1 VFVSSVVCVLLPRFE
16 LAVAVGSRAALLQA
30 PAALAPEPGR
40 EQLVGEV
47 SAPAEA
53 FGIHPGMRMGEAL
66 ARCPRLMLVPPDPV
80 GVADAWE
87 RVLVRLEAIGA
98 LVEPGRPGL
107 ACFDAGGMRRLHGGS
122 LEAVLAATRTG
133 LRRPVAAAAPARTG
147 SVRLGAGP
155 SESPAPAR
163 TGSVRLGAGPS
174 ESPAPARTGSVRL
187 GAGPSRFC
195 AIVAASARARARR
208 PGFVSGAADLAGEP
222 VALLRHRPELA
233 ALPVELE
240 RLGILTLGAL
250 AALPRDA
257 MADRFGRL
265 GLLAHDL
272 ACGRD
277 TPLRPRRPGEVL
289 EEVLEL
295 EESSSGAQLERALAL
310 LVDRLLARRE
320 RDGRTLRAVVL
331 GATLVEGGTWRER
344 VVFREPLA
352 DAGRMRLALGQRLAL
367 LPAPAESLRLS
378 VDRFGPPHPAGAAL
392 FDDGSARR
400 RARLREAIRQTRA
413 AAGPEAALRILAVD
427 PDSRVPERRAVLT
440 PFEV

>member
-1 VFVSSVVCVLLPRFE
+1 VSSVVCVLLPRFE
-16 LAVAVGSRAALLQA
+16 LAVAVGSRARLLQE

-53 FGIHPGMRMGEAL
+53 FGIHPGMRLGEAL
-66 ARCPRLMLVPPDPV
+66 ARCPRLALVPPDPV
-80 GVADAWE
+80 GVAEAWE
-87 RVLVRLEAIGA
+87 RVLRRLEATGA
-98 LVEPGRPGL
+98 HVEPGRPGL
-107 ACFDAGGMRRLHGGS
+107 ACFDATGLRRLHGGS
-122 LEAVLAATRTG
+122 LEAVLAATREG
-133 LRRPVAAAAPARTG
+133 LRGPGRAAERARSASDPRAAPT
-147 SVRLGAGP
+147 
-155 SESPAPAR
+155 APPRA
-163 TGSVRLGAGPS
+163 
-174 ESPAPARTGSVRL
+174 GSVRL

-195 AIVAASARARARR
+195 AIVASSARARARR
-208 PGFVSGAADLAGEP
+208 PGFVSGAVDLAAEP
-222 VALLRHRPELA
+222 VSLLRHRPELA
-233 ALPVELE
+233 TLPVELE
-240 RLGILTLGAL
+240 RLGLLTLGSL
-250 AALPRDA
+250 AELPRAA
-257 MADRFGRL
+257 MADRFGQL

-295 EESSSGAQLERALAL
+295 DESSSGAQLERALAL

-352 DAGRMRLALGQRLAL
+352 DAARMRLVLGQRLGL
-367 LPAPAESLRLS
+367 LPAPAESLRLA
-378 VDRFGPPHPAGAAL
+378 VDRFGPPHPVGAAL

-400 RARLREAIRQTRA
+400 RSRLREAIRQARA

>member
-1 VFVSSVVCVLLPRFE
+1 VFVSSVVCVLLSRFE
-16 LAVAVGSRAALLQA
+16 LAVAVGSRATLLQE
-30 PAALAPEPGR
+30 PAAVAPEPGR
-40 EQLVGEV
+40 DQLVGEV

-66 ARCPRLMLVPPDPV
+66 ARCPRLALVPPDPV

-87 RVLVRLEAIGA
+87 RVLRRLEATGA

-107 ACFDAGGMRRLHGGS
+107 ACFDATGLRRLHGGS
-122 LEAVLAATRTG
+122 LEAVLAATREG
-133 LRRPVAAAAPARTG
+133 LRRANHPGAART
-147 SVRLGAGP
+147 
-155 SESPAPAR
+155 PAPAR
-163 TGSVRLGAGPS
+163 AAG
-174 ESPAPARTGSVRL
+174 PAPARAGSARL

-208 PGFVSGAADLAGEP
+208 PGFVAGAADLAPEP

-233 ALPVELE
+233 TLPVELE
-240 RLGILTLGAL
+240 RLGILTLGSL
-250 AALPRDA
+250 AELPRAA

-331 GATLVEGGTWRER
+331 GAALVEGGTWRER
-344 VVFREPLA
+344 VVFREALSEA
-352 DAGRMRLALGQRLAL
+352 ARMRLVLGQRLRL

-392 FDDGSARR
+392 FDDGSSRR
-400 RARLREAIRQTRA
+400 RARLREAIGQARA